1 MTLPAKKGQKK
12 RHLRAYGSRLECG
25 TRIKKPATGYNSLV
39 SHILTVTTSECSLLN
54 QGVKRERVIR
64 DKDIYNDLWWW

>member
-12 RHLRAYGSRLECG
+12 TSAGVWIKIRR
-25 TRIKKPATGYNSLV
+25 TKKPATGYNSLV

-64 DKDIYNDLWWW
+64 DKDIHNDLWWR